1 MEIIQDVMQS
11 EYTFIIMCVIILLLV
26 ILNIV
31 NNIKLSKLNKKYK
44 EFMVRLG
51 NGTNIEEIL
60 RKYISKVDEVD
71 NDNKEIMEFCNNI
84 NNNMQ
89 KCVQKIGIVR
99 YNAYQDVGSDLS
111 FTLAMLDNKNNGV
124 VLNGIYSREMSN
136 IYAKPIIN
144 GESKYT
150 LSDEEKEA
158 LNIAKEK

>member
-1 MEIIQDVMQS
+1 MEKIQDVMQS

-124 VLNGIYSREMSN
+124 VLNGIYSRDMSN

>member
-71 NDNKEIMEFCNNI
+71 NDNKEITEFCNNI

-124 VLNGIYSREMSN
+124 VLNGIYSRDMSN